1 MKKFLIGLLLVILLI
16 LGLGLGGG
24 YFYYKSKT
32 TGDPPVVEVSS
43 EAQEELK
50 GLTEKLQDKALKT
63 KDGAEVNVEDLI
75 TEDENG
81 NITPDLEQIKNLDP
95 STIEDVANTLSPE
108 DVEAL
113 KNEVMTNPE
122 LMMQAMDLL
131 SSMKK

>member
-16 LGLGLGGG
+16 LGLGIGG

-95 STIEDVANTLSPE
+95 STIDDVANTLSPE

>member
-1 MKKFLIGLLLVILLI
+1 MKKFLIVLLLVILII
-16 LGLGLGGG
+16 LGLGTGG

-63 KDGAEVNVEDLI
+63 KDGAEVKVEDLI

-81 NITPDLEQIKNLDP
+81 SITPDLEQIKNLDP

-131 SSMKK
+131 GSMKQ

>member
-1 MKKFLIGLLLVILLI
+1 MILLI
-16 LGLGLGGG
+16 LGLGIGG

-50 GLTEKLQDKALKT
+50 GLTEKLHDKALKT
-63 KDGAEVNVEDLI
+63 KDGAEVNVKDLI
-75 TEDENG
+75 TEDKNG
-81 NITPDLEQIKNLDP
+81 SITPDLEQIKNLDP
-95 STIEDVANTLSPE
+95 STIDDVANTLSPE

>member
-16 LGLGLGGG
+16 LGLGIGG

-50 GLTEKLQDKALKT
+50 GLTEKLHDKALKT
-63 KDGAEVNVEDLI
+63 KDGAEVNVKDLI
-75 TEDENG
+75 TEDKNG
-81 NITPDLEQIKNLDP
+81 SITPDLEQIKNLDP
-95 STIEDVANTLSPE
+95 STIDDVANTLSPE

>member
-16 LGLGLGGG
+16 LGLGIGG

-63 KDGAEVNVEDLI
+63 KDGAEVNVKDLI
-75 TEDENG
+75 TEDKNG
-81 NITPDLEQIKNLDP
+81 SITPDLEQIKNLDP
-95 STIEDVANTLSPE
+95 STIDDVANTLSPE

>member
-1 MKKFLIGLLLVILLI
+1 MILLI

-95 STIEDVANTLSPE
+95 STIDDVANTLSPE

>member
-1 MKKFLIGLLLVILLI
+1 MILLI
-16 LGLGLGGG
+16 LGLGIGG

-95 STIEDVANTLSPE
+95 STIDDVANTLSPE

>member
-1 MKKFLIGLLLVILLI
+1 MILLI
-16 LGLGLGGG
+16 LGLGIGG

-63 KDGAEVNVEDLI
+63 KDGAEVNVKDLI
-75 TEDENG
+75 TEDKNG
-81 NITPDLEQIKNLDP
+81 SITPDLEQIKNLDS
-95 STIEDVANTLSPE
+95 STIDDVANTLSPE

>member
-1 MKKFLIGLLLVILLI
+1 MILLI

>member
-1 MKKFLIGLLLVILLI
+1 M
-16 LGLGLGGG
+16 
-24 YFYYKSKT
+24 
-32 TGDPPVVEVSS
+32 SS

-50 GLTEKLQDKALKT
+50 GLTEKLHDKALKT
-63 KDGAEVNVEDLI
+63 KDGAEVNVKDLI
-75 TEDENG
+75 TEDKNG
-81 NITPDLEQIKNLDP
+81 SITPDLEQIKNLDP
-95 STIEDVANTLSPE
+95 STIDDVANTLSPE

>member
-1 MKKFLIGLLLVILLI
+1 MILLI
-16 LGLGLGGG
+16 LGLGIGG

-63 KDGAEVNVEDLI
+63 KDGAEVNVKDLI
-75 TEDENG
+75 TEDKNG
-81 NITPDLEQIKNLDP
+81 SITPDLEQIKNLDP
-95 STIEDVANTLSPE
+95 STIDDVANTLSPE